1 MAKNDN
7 VKEAKTIKTVEELRE
22 DLKTKVKDLNEA
34 KRGLA
39 SDELANPRII
49 RTLRRE
55 IARLNTAIRA
65 DELGRKEK

>member
-1 MAKNDN
+1 MTKNDN
-7 VKEAKTIKTVEELRE
+7 VKEAKTIKTVKELRE

-39 SDELANPRII
+39 SGELANPRII

>member
-7 VKEAKTIKTVEELRE
+7 VKEAKTIKTVKELRE

-39 SDELANPRII
+39 SGELANPRII

>member
-7 VKEAKTIKTVEELRE
+7 IKEAKTIKTVEELRE
-22 DLKTKVKDLNEA
+22 DLKAKVKDLNEA

-39 SDELANPRII
+39 SGELANPRII

>member
-39 SDELANPRII
+39 SGELVNPRII

-65 DELGRKEK
+65 DELSRKEK

>member
-22 DLKTKVKDLNEA
+22 DLKAKVKDLNEA

-39 SDELANPRII
+39 SGELANPRII